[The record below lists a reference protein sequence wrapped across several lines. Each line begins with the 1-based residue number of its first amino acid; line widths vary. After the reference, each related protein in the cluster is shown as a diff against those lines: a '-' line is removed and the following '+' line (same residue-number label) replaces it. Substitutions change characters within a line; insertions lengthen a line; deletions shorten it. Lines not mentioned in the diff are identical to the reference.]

1 MAEKSFIV
9 RKGLE
14 VAETLI
20 FTNDEIN
27 SVGIASTQPGGKLTV
42 SGTIEGDGIRLVGFS
57 TAERGIHLGVGGT
70 VISAETN
77 TQKVGINEASP
88 SFPLEVKDPAGIGGT
103 TLFVHGNV
111 GVSTDLIVDE
121 TATIQRDLTVNRH
134 CLVSAAGITTLAS
147 ETKITGAISAHI
159 NATSSLAVGST
170 ASFGGAVAFASSIGG
185 PEGHIDDLTVR
196 RNLHVNATGFS
207 TIASDLSVTG
217 NVTTHLGVTSSL
229 SIGSTSDFT
238 GAVSFASSIGGPEA
252 HIDDLTVRR
261 NLFVS
266 SAGVGTIAAD
276 IAITGSVT
284 EHLGVT
290 SSLSI
295 GSTSDFTGAISC
307 ASSITAATFF
317 GDGNGLTNINP
328 SEVNLDGTDQ
338 RLADLDV
345 SGIGTVATLVVSGV
359 STFTGDITAGD
370 MIAGPAAS
378 SGQISAPNHLGTGNT
393 ANIQVNSQTDAN
405 PSISLNHAK
414 SDSLGSAYFAFNKAS
429 GDFTTPTIIGDSS
442 TYGSLVFNGYDGSN
456 YIRGAQIQVEM
467 DGIAGVNSMPGRIL
481 FETTG
486 INTSTP
492 VERMRI
498 NSLGEVGIGT
508 ADPKVSLHVVGD
520 TQISGFCSATNFL
533 GDGSALTNISASE
546 VDLDGTYQDFQGL
559 TVAGV
564 TTLTEG
570 LRSVGFTTFLQKVHI
585 LDNVQLQI
593 GGATEG
599 ATGDMRLYHDTSNS
613 FIDDNGTGNLQLR
626 TILGT
631 GIDMIGG
638 ASTEY
643 LSRFIKDGAVEL
655 YYDGSKI
662 LETLEDGID
671 VTGNVRGDLLNIS
684 GVGTISGGLTGNVT
698 GNVTGD
704 LTGTATNATKVN
716 IEGLDATG
724 NRAIL
729 FQGASG
735 NAATTEGRVALAS
748 TTNYPRIQPSTGK
761 ITAAGGVVANLTG
774 NVTGNLTG
782 DVTGNVTGNVTG
794 VSTGANKVKL
804 FSLSGTATRQILFVS
819 GSDSEYDQVEID
831 SDADQLT
838 YAPDTNTFSVS
849 NIVGNLTGDVTGTAT
864 TATLANTSTI
874 VAGVTTSSFIN
885 FTDGG
890 TGAQALKSD
899 TSLRY
904 TPTSQTL
911 TTGTVVA
918 ALTGDVTGN
927 VAGNLTGNVTG
938 DVTGNADTATTA
950 SSSTN
955 IQIDSGSTNADRLI
969 VFADGTGSSQR
980 AKADTDLTYNPSTN
994 TLTAGTYDTSSDE
1007 RIKKNINPI
1016 DDALEI
1022 LSELNGVK
1030 FEWKENGLPSAGVI
1044 AQDVEKVLPELV
1056 HEVNEVKRVN
1066 YDGLIGV
1073 LIESVKTLAKRVEEL
1088 ENK

>member
-1 MAEKSFIV
+1 MAEKSFVV

-57 TAERGIHLGVGGT
+57 TAERGLNIGVGGT
-70 VISAETN
+70 VLSVETN
-77 TQKVGINEASP
+77 TQKIGVNEASP

-103 TLFVHGNV
+103 TLFVHGNI

-185 PEGHIDDLTVR
+185 PEAHIDDLTVR

-238 GAVSFASSIGGPEA
+238 GAVAFASSIGGPEA

-307 ASSITAATFF
+307 ASSMTAVTFF

-338 RLADLDV
+338 RLDDLDV
-345 SGIGTVATLVVSGV
+345 AGVGTVATLDVTGV
-359 STFTGDITAGD
+359 STFTGDAHFEAQIGVGTADPKTGSLLHLYATAPEIFFEESD
-370 MIAGPAAS
+370 ALADNRIWSQKVDGEELLFAAG
-378 SGQISAPNHLGTGNT
+378 
-393 ANIQVNSQTDAN
+393 TDALGFGTTRFKMTRTLN
-405 PSISLNHAK
+405 SIDTFEAEKDGETWL
-414 SDSLGSAYFAFNKAS
+414 
-429 GDFTTPTIIGDSS
+429 
-442 TYGSLVFNGYDGSN
+442 LVDNRDKRVG
-456 YIRGAQIQVEM
+456 
-467 DGIAGVNSMPGRIL
+467 
-481 FETTG
+481 FE
-486 INTSTP
+486 
-492 VERMRI
+492 
-498 NSLGEVGIGT
+498 T

-520 TQISGFCSATNFL
+520 AQVSGFCSATNFF

-599 ATGDMRLYHDTSNS
+599 ATGDMRLYHDTTNS

-638 ASTEY
+638 GSTEY

-655 YYDGSKI
+655 YYDGSKK

-671 VTGNVRGDLLNIS
+671 VTGNVGGDTLNIS
-684 GVGTISGGLTGNVT
+684 GVGTISGGLTGHVT

-782 DVTGNVTGNVTG
+782 NVTGSVTGNVTG
-794 VSTGANKVKL
+794 VSTGSDAVKL
-804 FSLSGTATRQILFVS
+804 TTASDGTTRQILFVS
-819 GSDSEYDQVEID
+819 GSNTEYDAVEID
-831 SDADQLT
+831 SESSELT
-838 YAPDTNTFSVS
+838 YVPSTNTFSVS
-849 NIVGNLTGDVTGTAT
+849 NIVGDLTGNVTGNAD
-864 TATLANTSTI
+864 TATLAATSTI
-874 VAGVTTSSFIN
+874 VAGTTASSFVN

-911 TTGTVVA
+911 TTGTVNA
-918 ALTGDVTGN
+918 ALTGNVTGN
-927 VAGNLTGNVTG
+927 VTGNLTGDVTG

-950 SSSTN
+950 TSSTN
-955 IQIDSGSTNADRLI
+955 IRVDSDSTNTDRII
-969 VFADGTGSSQR
+969 VFADSTGTSKR
-980 AKADTDLTYNPSTN
+980 AKADTNLTYNPSTN

-1073 LIESVKTLAKRVEEL
+1073 LIESVKTLTKRVEEL